1 MGNKSQAGEM
11 MWVFYSEL
19 GTALHRGVLTDALP
33 CSTSVLVPGLQP
45 SLWDRK
51 SMRWMQTHCCTHTLE
66 HGCLL
71 PGTRFTSLIN
81 TTGEPGLEN
90 RTALCPAW
98 SLHRPMDTLL
108 LGKEKFSI
116 TREPSK
122 VGLQS
127 TAAPRTMGLS
137 PNTAA
142 TAFSYSVW
150 VFGIWQRT

>member
-19 GTALHRGVLTDALP
+19 GTALQRCSHRCPALFHISVGPRATAIPVGSEEHEVDADSLLH
-33 CSTSVLVPGLQP
+33 SHPGAAG
-45 SLWDRK
+45 
-51 SMRWMQTHCCTHTLE
+51 T
-66 HGCLL
+66 LL